1 MASTGPLD
9 SPPICDYQL
18 LRHFSSRLRFRPW
31 RLHSADPTRRAPV
44 VPADGEPAASAAAP
58 VEPPADAAQ
67 PHKTPAVIQ
76 RSLPVASGAARA
88 KLERQRKRPF

>member
-1 MASTGPLD
+1 MVHLN
-9 SPPICDYQL
+9 
-18 LRHFSSRLRFRPW
+18 PW
-31 RLHSADPTRRAPV
+31 RLHTADPSRRAAV
-44 VPADGEPAASAAAP
+44 VPASGEPAASAAAP
-58 VEPPADAAQ
+58 VEPPADAAE